1 MPTLRIQGN
10 EIPYEEK
17 DIITFPHGLIGL
29 PHLTRLVA
37 VRQTTIEPF
46 LWLATIDEDGV
57 AFVVAEAH
65 SLYSSY
71 TPNVPADSVLDEL
84 LAEGERPVV
93 LAIVLIDADW
103 QKSTVNLRAP
113 LFISSQTMRGA
124 QIALADNVFSVCEPL
139 PIAAAAA

>member
-17 DIITFPHGLIGL
+17 DIISFPHGLIGL
-29 PHLTRLVA
+29 PQLTKMVA
-37 VRQTTIEPF
+37 VRQTAIEPF
-46 LWLATIDEDGV
+46 LWLAAVDEDGV

-65 SLYSSY
+65 SLFPAY
-71 TPNVPADSVLDEL
+71 TPNIPADSVLNEL
-84 LAEGERPVV
+84 LAEGEQPVC

-103 QKSTVNLRAP
+103 QRSTVNLRAP

-124 QIALADNVFSVCEPL
+124 QIALADNVFKVCEPL
-139 PIAAAAA
+139 PFAAAAA